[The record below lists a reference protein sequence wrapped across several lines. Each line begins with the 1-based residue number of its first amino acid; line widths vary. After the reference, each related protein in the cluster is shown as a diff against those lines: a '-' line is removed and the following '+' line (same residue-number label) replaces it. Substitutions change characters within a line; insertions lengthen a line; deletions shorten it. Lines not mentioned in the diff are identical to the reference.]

1 MLYPIK
7 IILTKEDSVKKLIS
21 LFGMLAILAFSAYA
35 GGSKEKTA
43 PATTPSTS
51 TNTQAMTAA
60 AVKNPN
66 TFIFANY
73 ADVKSLDP
81 AVQYDTASNT
91 IDKQIYQTL
100 IDYNKTDVTKFVPDL
115 ATEVPTVA
123 NGGVSADGMTWR
135 FHIRQGVTFQN
146 GDPLTAEDVAYT
158 FKRDLVTDP
167 DGGPDWIWYTVFLDK
182 GGSRDSKG
190 NITVTWPEINGI
202 ATVEGNDV
210 VFHLKKPFAPFL
222 SVIAQTWGGIVDK
235 KFVVAHGGW
244 DGTEATWKKYNNPNA
259 GNETLYDIANGTG
272 PYKLNRWEKSSEVVL
287 DSWDGYWGQKPA
299 IHEIVYKIVTEWSTR
314 KLMLLN
320 GDADTVQVDPQ
331 YYSEMNKESGLTVE
345 KGLPTLVIGSVFFNY
360 DIKGVDN
367 PYLGSG
373 KLDGNGIPANFFSDI
388 NVRKGFEYAW
398 DEPTFLQDALSG
410 NGIDPVTPFPKGL
423 PYKDE
428 SITRPAFNLQTAADY
443 FKKAWGGQVWQNGFK
458 LQMFY
463 NVGNSIRETGMN
475 MLAENLQKI
484 NPKFQV
490 QVVGLPWSQLLN
502 AMNKGELTVYMVG
515 WAPDYPDPD
524 DYAAPFMASYGTY
537 PAAASYKNPEVDKL
551 VKEAVAATDP
561 AVRKADYYK
570 LQQIYMED
578 VPSLTVYQQTFNWYY
593 KNWIHGFYYN
603 VMMALQSD
611 MAASLSKGQ

>member
-1 MLYPIK
+1 M
-7 IILTKEDSVKKLIS
+7 KKLIS
-21 LFGMLAILAFSAYA
+21 LFGMLVFLAFSVYA
-35 GGSKEKTA
+35 GGSKEKAA
-43 PATTPSTS
+43 PATTPSTAS
-51 TNTQAMTAA
+51 NSQTTAA

-100 IDYNKTDVTKFVPDL
+100 IDYNKTDVTKFTPDL
-115 ATEVPTVA
+115 ATEVPTIA
-123 NGGVSADGMTWR
+123 NGGESPDGMTWR
-135 FHIRQGVTFQN
+135 FHIRQGVKFQN

-182 GGSRDSKG
+182 GGSRDGKG

-222 SVIAQTWGGIVDK
+222 SVVAQTWGGIVDK

-244 DGTEATWKKYNNPNA
+244 DGTEATWKQYNNPNA

-272 PYKLNRWEKSSEVVL
+272 PYMLTRWEKGNDLVL

-299 IHEIVYKIVTEWSTR
+299 IHEVVYKIVTEWSTR

-320 GDADTVQVDPQ
+320 GDADSVQVDPQ

-345 KGLPTLVIGSVFFNY
+345 KGLPTLVIGSVFFNF
-360 DIKGVDN
+360 DIKGQDN

-373 KLDGNGIPANFFSDI
+373 KLDGNGIPSNFFSDI

-398 DEPTFLQDALSG
+398 DEPTFLQAALEG

-458 LQMFY
+458 LQVFY

-537 PAAASYKNPEVDKL
+537 PAAASYKNPEVDRL

-570 LQQIYMED
+570 LQQIYMAD

-603 VMMALQSD
+603 VMMAEQSD